1 MVRIFE
7 RDEIPKG
14 FLEAIKQKNIDIN
27 NIKYVIHEDFKH
39 ASLWDILNR
48 FGYYET
54 IPLITE
60 DYIYVI
66 YK

>member
-7 RDEIPKG
+7 PNEIPKG
-14 FLEAIKQKNIDIN
+14 FLEAIQQRNIDIN
-27 NIKYVIHEDFKH
+27 NVKYVIHEDFKH
-39 ASLWDILNR
+39 ASLYDILNR
-48 FGYYET
+48 FEYHET

-66 YK
+66 YE

>member
-7 RDEIPKG
+7 RDEIPHG
-14 FLEAIKQKNIDIN
+14 FLEAIKQRNIDIN
-27 NIKYVIHEDFKH
+27 DIKYVIHEDFKH
-39 ASLWDILNR
+39 SSLWDILNR
-48 FGYYET
+48 FEYYET

-66 YK
+66 YE